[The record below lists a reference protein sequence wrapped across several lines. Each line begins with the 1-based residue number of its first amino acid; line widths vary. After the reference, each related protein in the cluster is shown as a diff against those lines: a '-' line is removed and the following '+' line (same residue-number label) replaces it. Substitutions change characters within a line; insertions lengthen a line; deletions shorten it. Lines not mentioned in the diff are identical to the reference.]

1 MAEQDQNTFASMLSS
16 VGEKIAEAFT
26 RSELEPEDGRL
37 TVQTLPSGT
46 KVVVR
51 GGQRA
56 ENGNLLGGTIL
67 GRAGSSPD
75 QTGTSIAEAIN
86 FGGNFKNGGSV
97 RTKVK
102 SKTKTRKKM
111 KNFKGTF

>member
-16 VGEKIAEAFT
+16 VGEKIADAFT
-26 RSELEPEDGRL
+26 RSELEPENGSL
-37 TVQTLPSGT
+37 SVHTLPSGR
-46 KVVVR
+46 KVVVQGAVR
-51 GGQRA
+51 DESGRLIGGR
-56 ENGNLLGGTIL
+56 IL
-67 GRAGSSPD
+67 DKAGSSPD
-75 QTGTSIAEAIN
+75 KTGTSIAETIN

-97 RTKVK
+97 RTKMK

>member
-16 VGEKIAEAFT
+16 VGEKIADAFT
-26 RSELEPEDGRL
+26 RSELEPENGSL
-37 TVQTLPSGT
+37 SVHTLPSGR
-46 KVVVR
+46 KVVVQGAVR
-51 GGQRA
+51 LIGGR
-56 ENGNLLGGTIL
+56 IL
-67 GRAGSSPD
+67 DKAGSSPD
-75 QTGTSIAEAIN
+75 KTGTSIAETIN

-97 RTKVK
+97 RTKMK